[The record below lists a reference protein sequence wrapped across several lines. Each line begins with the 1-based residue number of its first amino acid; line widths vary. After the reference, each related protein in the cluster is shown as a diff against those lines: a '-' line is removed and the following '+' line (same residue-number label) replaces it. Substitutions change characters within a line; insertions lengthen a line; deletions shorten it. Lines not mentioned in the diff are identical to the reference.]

1 MDEAEAQHDDVAP
14 EAAVGPRLRKF
25 LVVADDTPEFSA
37 ALRYACAR
45 ARATGG
51 RLTLLRVLEPA
62 VFEHWSGVRD
72 EMERQQ
78 RAEAESL
85 LQKFAAQVVEAT
97 GHPPEFVVK
106 ESGDTRGAIRA
117 VVVDDPDIKILVLA
131 AATHGRGP
139 GPLVSAMAKE
149 GVGANGRKLPVTVVP
164 GDLTDAEIAALS

>member
-1 MDEAEAQHDDVAP
+1 MRHGGAMSDAEPPPTA
-14 EAAVGPRLRKF
+14 GPHLRKF
-25 LVVADDTPEFSA
+25 LVVADDSPEFSA

-51 RLTLLRVLEPA
+51 RITLLRVLEPA
-62 VFEHWSGVRD
+62 VFEHWSGVRE

-85 LQKFAAQVVEAT
+85 LQKFAGQVVDAT

-106 ESGDTRGAIRA
+106 ESGDTRGAIRS
-117 VVVDDPDIKILVLA
+117 VVMDDPEIKILVLA

-139 GPLVSAMAKE
+139 GPLVSAVCKE
-149 GVGANGRKLPVTVVP
+149 GVNNHGRKLPVAVVP
-164 GDLTDAEIAALS
+164 GDLTDAEIAELS